1 MQVRISHVLGVK
13 SYFQFSGI
21 GGKFR
26 SLQLFVDRSSLV
38 RNDHR
43 KKEFLVSNKLSIS
56 SL

>member
-43 KKEFLVSNKLSIS
+43 KKEFLVSNKL
-56 SL
+56 